1 MTDEK
6 EEQLKVIR
14 EHLAK
19 NADEMQAIK
28 GLQNALKLSSKVLKS
43 LDSDEKIPKTWRECL
58 EDTLAIG
65 DSLQSIYYYQEHIDE
80 YDLEAYEKT
89 LMRQAYLEAINVFGS
104 YLPTLIDIQN
114 DLYEEAK
121 EKEGDK

>member
-1 MTDEK
+1 MTDEN

-58 EDTLAIG
+58 EDALAIG

-80 YDLEAYEKT
+80 YGLEAYEKM
-89 LMRQAYLEAINVFGS
+89 LMRQACLEAINAFGS

>member
-43 LDSDEKIPKTWRECL
+43 LDSDERIPKTWRECL
-58 EDTLAIG
+58 EDALAIG
-65 DSLQSIYYYQEHIDE
+65 NSLQSIYYYQKHIDE
-80 YDLEAYEKT
+80 YGLTAYEKM
-89 LMRQAYLEAINVFGS
+89 LMQQACLEAINAFGS

>member
-14 EHLAK
+14 EQLAK

-43 LDSDEKIPKTWRECL
+43 LDSEEKIPKTWRECL

-65 DSLQSIYYYQEHIDE
+65 DSLQSIYYYQKHIDE
-80 YDLEAYEKT
+80 YDLETYEKT
-89 LMRQAYLEAINVFGS
+89 LMWQACLEAINAFGS

>member
-43 LDSDEKIPKTWRECL
+43 LDSDGKIPKTWRECL

-89 LMRQAYLEAINVFGS
+89 LMRQACLEAINAFGS